1 MITAILEKRVARLE
15 AEIRQIK
22 STLPA
27 VSRPSQID
35 TTSAAFKK
43 LPRGIQAGLRD
54 IVAGRTS
61 GPFDTVDELMAHLE
75 KR

>member
-1 MITAILEKRVARLE
+1 MTTAMLEKRVLKLE

-22 STLPA
+22 SALPHA
-27 VSRPSQID
+27 PIASRID

-54 IVAGRTS
+54 IAAGRVS
-61 GPFDTVDELMAHLE
+61 GPFNTADELMAHLE